1 MCITVWTS
9 LVSFQINQVDPD
21 SVYLTWLRSKFDEF
35 VLSLYPTLTEE
46 ALTEVV
52 VDTLM
57 ECLKDGNAGKFH
69 SSAYHKFIHTL
80 FDHKKAKWDAEVA
93 GDGIY
98 IPATD
103 DEVMK
108 AEDLI
113 DHKSSLHYVLDNSQT
128 AVCNSNDDTFGQ
140 EFMPIDCE
148 ADVVLLEPPVME
160 GLDLLLMILLFFN
173 TPKERLLTP
182 SMMKC
187 FSIFHSKPTGERSSP
202 EAKDNNPP
210 RKLKSEAR
218 LVIKSTVSI
227 SSPARTHESYRE
239 KENKLKKFS
248 FSELRDATTNFNKLL
263 KIGEG
268 GFGRVYKARI
278 RLCESQKDPLV
289 VAIKKLNRE
298 SMQGHKEW
306 QTELQFLGVVDH
318 PNLVKLLGYCSV
330 DGERMQR
337 LLVYEYMPNKSL
349 EVHLFNMNLPPIPW
363 KTRLRILLG
372 AAEGLDY
379 LHRGLEIQVIFRDFK
394 SSNVL
399 LDENFN
405 PKLSDFG
412 LAREGPQ
419 GDKTHVSTK
428 PVGTYGYVAPEYT
441 ETGHLRSKSDVW
453 SFGVVVFEILT
464 GRRAV
469 DRSLPK
475 AQQKLTERVK
485 EFPPY
490 SRNFWMVIDKRLNN
504 QYSLDAARSIAKMGL
519 SCLCKNPDDRPTM
532 NQVVEGLRDAIGKS
546 E

>member
-1 MCITVWTS
+1 
-9 LVSFQINQVDPD
+9 
-21 SVYLTWLRSKFDEF
+21 
-35 VLSLYPTLTEE
+35 
-46 ALTEVV
+46 
-52 VDTLM
+52 
-57 ECLKDGNAGKFH
+57 
-69 SSAYHKFIHTL
+69 
-80 FDHKKAKWDAEVA
+80 
-93 GDGIY
+93 
-98 IPATD
+98 
-103 DEVMK
+103 
-108 AEDLI
+108 
-113 DHKSSLHYVLDNSQT
+113 
-128 AVCNSNDDTFGQ
+128 
-140 EFMPIDCE
+140 
-148 ADVVLLEPPVME
+148 
-160 GLDLLLMILLFFN
+160 
-173 TPKERLLTP
+173 
-182 SMMKC
+182 MMKYC
-187 FSIFHSKPTGERSSP
+187 FNIFHPKPTSSP
-202 EAKDNNPP
+202 EAKDNNSP

-218 LVIKSTVSI
+218 LVVKSSVSI
-227 SSPARTHESYRE
+227 SSPTRTRETYRE

-349 EVHLFNMNLPPIPW
+349 EVHLFNTNLPPIPW

-379 LHRGLEIQVIFRDFK
+379 LHRGMEIQVIFRDFK

-405 PKLSDFG
+405 AKLSDFG

-441 ETGHLRSKSDVW
+441 ETDLRSKSDVW

-485 EFPPY
+485 EFTPD
-490 SRNFWMVIDKRLNN
+490 SKNFWMVMDKRLIN
-504 QYSLDAARSIAKMGL
+504 QFSLDVARSIAKLGL
-519 SCLCKNPDDRPTM
+519 SCLCKNPDDRPKM
-532 NQVVEGLRDAIGKS
+532 SQVVEGLRDVIGKS
-546 E
+546 ET